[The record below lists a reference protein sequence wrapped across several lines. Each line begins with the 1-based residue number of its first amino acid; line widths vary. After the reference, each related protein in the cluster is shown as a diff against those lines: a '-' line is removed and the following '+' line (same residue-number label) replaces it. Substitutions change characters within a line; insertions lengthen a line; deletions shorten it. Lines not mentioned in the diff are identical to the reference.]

1 MAFGKKYF
9 SEYKSGNNLEYYCE
23 IWVEGQTAAAVQI
36 EIGEGGPIIEY
47 DTDKNDRFSPIIS
60 SSCKFPFLVKNFLFA
75 DFIDELR
82 TIYQERE
89 VYLHLYRSPQSGH
102 LLVAPLWSGYLVMD
116 LGSGVDQSFPYDQEL
131 VFTDGLSL
139 LKDVDWVN
147 LGLSGGTP
155 PFEERTAG
163 NYAEEN
169 MYYGPGR
176 FTYWLKEVLKKTG
189 AATTFEGASQNYRF
203 TTAVNWYN
211 GINNVITQ
219 SSDPLY
225 LTKSSMS
232 LFHTKD
238 DNGVFYP
245 DNTYNV
251 LKQIL
256 RHWGA
261 RITYWKHQFWIVQI
275 PEYIENSSGTITA
288 PININSRVYSNTGS
302 FQGSQPHLGSTYY
315 SRYDQ
320 TISNQKISKL
330 TGTQYSYLPRIKNVK
345 ADFLSFSSKNYYG
358 GFPFGLTATTQEL
371 FQGTINNPSTADF
384 IWLTIPLDW
393 IWDMTGSLLVNGHTN
408 GWWAYIKFNFYV
420 AQEDDATGIITTY
433 YLQYN
438 SSSGSYYW
446 IDSDSW
452 VPLGNES
459 PKYIIKSKNISESN
473 YIGFQQKI
481 PFIDDSGNAI
491 SMSGAWSFYLDIE
504 DYSSNGSFYCNFSG
518 YGSPQIVRN
527 PQQARNLPSP
537 SGIGN
542 TTSGKVLWANTL
554 QDAQGVANVNIANPN
569 PSGFNAGT
577 GTDDFELNTTSPF
590 MGLLQLLNN
599 TTSASFG
606 QSFDTLVDSNNKDS
620 EEYSFGQLLWGDAV
634 EFSQSALEVYNGTTY
649 QTTDPVGQWGRG
661 ILSGNK
667 TFTELLVDEFLTGQT
682 KIVISPS
689 MRLAVGNENKTE
701 TIGLNSRPRYVNP
714 IGKLRETRD
723 GVDPEY
729 FFRKGSFYT
738 LLDEWDYEGYQ
749 IIRNAL
755 SSTTTTNNIGN
766 LGGSQFAQPYSNSM
780 VQNPTTQ
787 ALMMN
792 SPVAYIRQTVAS
804 TGTNVAVNGNFN
816 TAVGWTLGTG
826 WSIDTTAKKAK
837 FTATGLVSD
846 LSQSVLT
853 EELTYQIN
861 FRVVV
866 TAGTLLVKAGSS
878 GTTETITAS
887 GDYSIYLDC
896 EGSNIIKFQ
905 AGTTF
910 TGNITYIT
918 IADQKSLSSL
928 PINVIGNAV
937 FKTGDTFNLINSN
950 SSEIMPLIVTS
961 NQGANDDSVS
971 VSSTPLFEDID
982 PGSFLLINQDDL
994 SEQYQNK
1001 TKGTVAGY
1009 GITATGI
1016 AKSGINITGW
1026 LNSDTMTGATV
1037 TNVPTALSVKNYVD
1051 GQAGHDETLQQV
1063 TDNGN
1068 TTTNSI
1074 MIGSSSSPSEKLEV
1088 VGNIVTTQNITLGNN
1103 NDVKFKNSVG
1113 NAVGVLRLNSSNEL
1127 VLFNGNSSNGHIL
1140 FVAGNVERMR
1150 STPTGLGIG
1159 TTSPSGLLHISDS
1172 STSKEL
1178 LRVGASANGYW
1189 KFQNAGSTTSRVS
1202 LTAYDSSGNP
1212 KIYLNPTTDSY
1223 FNGGNFGINIVSP
1236 TEKLHVVGKG
1246 IFTDQL
1252 TIPATPV
1259 ATTDAA
1265 SKSYVD
1271 AHGGGLGPFLP
1282 LAGGTLTGSL
1292 TGTTAT
1298 FSGDVSIDSGSNSQ
1312 SLIVDSTNNTL
1323 IRFRINGASAGFI
1336 QTTLLD
1342 FIMYNAHSGS
1352 FRWLENG
1359 GTERMRLTDS
1369 GNVGIGT
1376 TSPSAKLDVAGT
1388 GAGTIFTVG
1397 RDSRANGYFD
1407 LNFNGQLSNFDSL
1420 TGYTFNRQGAEK
1432 MRISNI
1438 GNVGIGTSSPTKK
1451 LEVSGDVKIDSLST
1465 VAQLF
1470 IDSVATSD
1478 VVINFTNNDI
1488 QKSKIG
1494 WDYSADAFAI
1504 VTGTGSFSTA
1514 DMVITSAGNVG
1525 IGTTSPT
1532 EKLHVVGKG
1541 IFTDQLTI
1549 PATPVST
1556 TDAASKSY
1564 VDAHGGGLGPFL
1576 PLTGGTLSGS
1586 LTGTTATF
1594 SGDLLVG
1601 SGEFISW
1608 GTAGQTAIEGSTASN
1623 KLNFLISGSSKM
1635 WLNSTGLGIGTT
1647 SPVRKLDVNS
1657 DVSSDIARFGNNNG
1671 NFTFGQTSLLT
1682 SIDLATSNK
1691 FRIRQGSTTPFYINA
1706 TGNVGIGTT
1715 SPESFNAGANK
1726 LVVGDGTNY
1735 QGITINSVV
1744 EGNIYFADGTAS
1756 SQTYEGVIGY
1766 NHSNNFMHFF
1776 TNHTEKA
1783 RITSGG
1789 NLLLGTTT
1797 DSGQKLV
1804 ISDSIPTLRI
1814 SGTRNANWTVN
1825 QIMASLEYF
1834 SDDASGSAANSVR
1847 ASINLVNEVSV
1858 YGSTTGL
1865 SFSTKGDVA
1874 GLPTEKM
1881 RISSAGNIGI
1891 GTTSPSTKFDLIGGG
1906 PSSTFR
1912 LSNSSSDNTVKYG
1925 SIIGRHYK
1933 NSEEDVAG
1941 MLITSSSNAFAQS
1954 VIIGGG
1960 ISGVNAVNIV
1970 AFYTGAD
1977 YTTLGGTERMR
1988 INNSGNVLIGTST
2001 DSGEKL
2007 VVAGTAKFGGQVTIP
2022 ATPVS
2027 TTDAASKSYVDA
2039 HGGGLGPF
2047 LPLTGGTL
2055 TASDEN
2061 VLKLVN
2067 NAGQPSLIRFNDTST
2082 TNDPYIGSYANDLA
2096 FGNYGV
2102 GEKMRLTSTGLGIGT
2117 TSPAYKLDVRN
2128 TGNLFY
2134 GQTDLTNTTSIFRIR
2149 ANGGTNEV
2157 LEIQA
2162 NGNVGIGTAS
2172 PKGKAHILD
2181 GTAANYTP
2189 NSEADTLVIESATP
2203 GGISIIGT
2211 GGSGLEKQKIIF
2223 GTTSNVDM
2231 AVIDYDPNNSF
2242 MRIGTTTTSN
2252 YLKFTSGNGVEGM
2265 RLTASSNILIGTTTD
2280 SGGKLRIEYAGGSPN
2295 GMVVQSTSNRS
2306 KIAIAD
2312 NNTIAYV
2319 VAEDS
2324 FASYGMNDSLSANN
2338 LNINSSGNVG
2348 IGIATTP
2355 SAKLEVNGS
2364 IKSSSI
2370 GIATTPSA
2378 VYKLDVNGKARVQSV
2393 LELDDVLTLNA
2404 ISTPADPAS
2413 GKSSIWMDTSG
2424 DIKVKINVSGTI
2436 VTRTIAAFE

>member
-288 PININSRVYSNTGS
+288 PININSRVYSNTGF

-446 IDSDSW
+446 IDSASW

-518 YGSPQIVRN
+518 YGSSQIVRN

-1001 TKGTVAGY
+1001 TKGTVAGF
-1009 GITATGI
+1009 GIDADGI
-1016 AKSGINITGW
+1016 SKGGIEITGW
-1026 LNSDTMTGATV
+1026 LNSDTMSGAAV

-1051 GQAGHDETLQQV
+1051 GQVGASDTLQEV

-1068 TTTNSI
+1068 TTTNDIILTGANAQNTVLGMVKFASTTYPNSFASI
-1074 MIGSSSSPSEKLEV
+1074 IGRTNGAGINQVDLIFNTAYGASTEKMRILAQTGNVGINESNPASKLEITGGNIQLADGWGLRWDDAANTQLLASAGDGFKFTTGGSEKMRLTSG
-1088 VGNIVTTQNITLGNN
+1088 GNL
-1103 NDVKFKNSVG
+1103 
-1113 NAVGVLRLNSSNEL
+1113 LL
-1127 VLFNGNSSNGHIL
+1127 
-1140 FVAGNVERMR
+1140 
-1150 STPTGLGIG
+1150 G
-1159 TTSPSGLLHISDS
+1159 TTVDSGGKLEIAGSGGIMLS
-1172 STSKEL
+1172 
-1178 LRVGASANGYW
+1178 
-1189 KFQNAGSTTSRVS
+1189 NAGGGG
-1202 LTAYDSSGNP
+1202 AYDSIKMTYSGYNSGNP
-1212 KIYLNPTTDSY
+1212 EMIFQPKTMPGSGVVNTYFRFKTLSNTGSNVANVSIDGTLTGTTATFS
-1223 FNGGNFGINIVSP
+1223 GQV
-1236 TEKLHVVGKG
+1236 
-1246 IFTDQL
+1246 
-1252 TIPATPV
+1252 TIPATPI

-1271 AHGGGLGPFLP
+1271 AQVGSADTLSEVLALGNTSGANDIEMALGQKVYFNNHNENIFSNVNGDLQINARTELRIKGNNNNTNGVELSFFNGGSEKMRLLNNGNVLI
-1282 LAGGTLTGSL
+1282 
-1292 TGTTAT
+1292 GTT
-1298 FSGDVSIDSGSNSQ
+1298 
-1312 SLIVDSTNNTL
+1312 
-1323 IRFRINGASAGFI
+1323 
-1336 QTTLLD
+1336 
-1342 FIMYNAHSGS
+1342 
-1352 FRWLENG
+1352 
-1359 GTERMRLTDS
+1359 TDS
-1369 GNVGIGT
+1369 GE
-1376 TSPSAKLDVAGT
+1376 KLQV
-1388 GAGTIFTVG
+1388 
-1397 RDSRANGYFD
+1397 N
-1407 LNFNGQLSNFDSL
+1407 
-1420 TGYTFNRQGAEK
+1420 
-1432 MRISNI
+1432 
-1438 GNVGIGTSSPTKK
+1438 GTSS
-1451 LEVSGDVKIDSLST
+1451 
-1465 VAQLF
+1465 
-1470 IDSVATSD
+1470 
-1478 VVINFTNNDI
+1478 
-1488 QKSKIG
+1488 
-1494 WDYSADAFAI
+1494 
-1504 VTGTGSFSTA
+1504 
-1514 DMVITSAGNVG
+1514 
-1525 IGTTSPT
+1525 
-1532 EKLHVVGKG
+1532 
-1541 IFTDQLTI
+1541 
-1549 PATPVST
+1549 
-1556 TDAASKSY
+1556 
-1564 VDAHGGGLGPFL
+1564 
-1576 PLTGGTLSGS
+1576 
-1586 LTGTTATF
+1586 F

-1635 WLNSTGLGIGTT
+1635 WLNSTGLGIGTS
-1647 SPVRKLDVNS
+1647 SPSRKLDVE
-1657 DVSSDIARFGNNNG
+1657 G
-1671 NFTFGQTSLLT
+1671 
-1682 SIDLATSNK
+1682 
-1691 FRIRQGSTTPFYINA
+1691 RIRFSSNSNQAVNGYGEIYTSYSYGKGQIFIAPEAVTNPANFHPNGGVTIGAASTSPPANGLMVAGQVSLSGSLT
-1706 TGNVGIGTT
+1706 GTT
-1715 SPESFNAGANK
+1715 A
-1726 LVVGDGTNY
+1726 
-1735 QGITINSVV
+1735 
-1744 EGNIYFADGTAS
+1744 
-1756 SQTYEGVIGY
+1756 
-1766 NHSNNFMHFF
+1766 
-1776 TNHTEKA
+1776 
-1783 RITSGG
+1783 
-1789 NLLLGTTT
+1789 
-1797 DSGQKLV
+1797 
-1804 ISDSIPTLRI
+1804 
-1814 SGTRNANWTVN
+1814 
-1825 QIMASLEYF
+1825 
-1834 SDDASGSAANSVR
+1834 
-1847 ASINLVNEVSV
+1847 
-1858 YGSTTGL
+1858 
-1865 SFSTKGDVA
+1865 SFS
-1874 GLPTEKM
+1874 
-1881 RISSAGNIGI
+1881 
-1891 GTTSPSTKFDLIGGG
+1891 
-1906 PSSTFR
+1906 
-1912 LSNSSSDNTVKYG
+1912 
-1925 SIIGRHYK
+1925 
-1933 NSEEDVAG
+1933 
-1941 MLITSSSNAFAQS
+1941 
-1954 VIIGGG
+1954 
-1960 ISGVNAVNIV
+1960 
-1970 AFYTGAD
+1970 
-1977 YTTLGGTERMR
+1977 
-1988 INNSGNVLIGTST
+1988 
-2001 DSGEKL
+2001 
-2007 VVAGTAKFGGQVTIP
+2007 GQVTIP
-2022 ATPVS
+2022 ATPIA

-2039 HGGGLGPF
+2039 QVGSADTLSEVLALGNT
-2047 LPLTGGTL
+2047 TGGTNINISPSDVIDFFTGANLNYGRIKADSEGL
-2055 TASDEN
+2055 TIDTVANRHMRFMKAGVETMRINTTGNLLVGGTTGGYTGTKIHVGSFSDSQNGINILTSTSGYGYVLFGDGAGADTYRGQITYYHGNDSMSFNANGGEKLRIVSGGGIAFGGATNYGTSGQLLKSNANASPTWVDASTVIGGPYLPLAGGTLSGALTGTTATFSGLVSGITPTAAANFTTKAYVDAQVESADTLQEVTDN
-2061 VLKLVN
+2061 GNTTTNSIMIGSSSSPNSKLQIGLGTSNSGSTIAMFGGAGSNILSALSLVN
-2067 NAGQPSLIRFNDTST
+2067 TLGNAVAGQGVSLDFHVNAVYSPTGRIATISESTGTPSS
-2082 TNDPYIGSYANDLA
+2082 LA
-2096 FGNYGV
+2096 FYTYSSGLF
-2102 GEKMRLTSTGLGIGT
+2102 EKMRLTSGGSLLINQTSNSGDILQVTGNNNVFAARLNGGTTGGQSYGLRVRAGTNSVDTSLLLENTGGTDLFRVAGDGATTLTGLLTGTTATFSGTGAGTIFSVVRDSRANGFFDLNFNGQLANFDSLTGYTFSRQGVEKLRLSNSGNLLIGTTVDFGSKLNVDGSGRFTGTAFLEGEVKIGT
-2117 TSPAYKLDVRN
+2117 TSGATLNFLRTSANYIGATNATGYLVFRTGGYDTALTLDASQN
-2128 TGNLFY
+2128 ATFAGSLTGTT
-2134 GQTDLTNTTSIFRIR
+2134 GQFT
-2149 ANGGTNEV
+2149 
-2157 LEIQA
+2157 
-2162 NGNVGIGTAS
+2162 GIG
-2172 PKGKAHILD
+2172 
-2181 GTAANYTP
+2181 
-2189 NSEADTLVIESATP
+2189 V
-2203 GGISIIGT
+2203 
-2211 GGSGLEKQKIIF
+2211 
-2223 GTTSNVDM
+2223 
-2231 AVIDYDPNNSF
+2231 
-2242 MRIGTTTTSN
+2242 
-2252 YLKFTSGNGVEGM
+2252 
-2265 RLTASSNILIGTTTD
+2265 
-2280 SGGKLRIEYAGGSPN
+2280 
-2295 GMVVQSTSNRS
+2295 
-2306 KIAIAD
+2306 
-2312 NNTIAYV
+2312 
-2319 VAEDS
+2319 
-2324 FASYGMNDSLSANN
+2324 
-2338 LNINSSGNVG
+2338 
-2348 IGIATTP
+2348 
-2355 SAKLEVNGS
+2355 
-2364 IKSSSI
+2364 
-2370 GIATTPSA
+2370 ATTPSA

>member
-288 PININSRVYSNTGS
+288 PININSRVYSNTGF

-446 IDSDSW
+446 IDSASW

-518 YGSPQIVRN
+518 YGSSQIVRN

-1001 TKGTVAGY
+1001 TKGTVAGF
-1009 GITATGI
+1009 GIDADGI
-1016 AKSGINITGW
+1016 SKGGIEITGW
-1026 LNSDTMTGATV
+1026 LNSDTMSGAAV

-1051 GQAGHDETLQQV
+1051 GQVGASDTLQEVTDNGNTTTNDIILTGANAQNTVLGMVKFASTTYPNSFASIIGRTNGAGINQVDLIFNTAYGASTEKMRILAQTGNVGINESNPASKLEITGGNIQLADGWGLRWDDAANTQLLASAGDGFKFTTGGSEKMRLTSGGNLLLGTTVDSGGKLEIAGSGGIMLSNAGGGGAYDSIKMTYSGYNSGNPEMIFQPKTMPGSGVVNTYFRFKTLSNTGSNVANVSIDGTLTGTTATFSGQVTIPATPIATTDAASKSYVDAQVGSADTLSEVLALGNTTGGTNINISPSDVIDFFTGANLNYGRIKADSEGLTIDTVANRHMRFMKAGVETMRINTTGNLLVGGTTGGYTGTKIHVGSFSDSQNGINILTSTSGYGYVLFGDGAGADTYRGQITYYHGNDSMSFNANGGEKLRIVSGGGIAFGGATNYGTSGQLLKSNANASPTWVDASTVIGGPYLPLAGGTLSGALTGTTATFSGLVSGITPTAAANFTTKAYVDAQVESADTLQEV

-1074 MIGSSSSPSEKLEV
+1074 MIGSSSSPNSKLQI
-1088 VGNIVTTQNITLGNN
+1088 GLGTSNSGSTIAMFGGAGSNILSALSLVNTLGNAVAGQGVSLDFHVNAVYSPTGRIATISESTGTPSSLAFYTYSSGLFEKMRLTSGGSLLINQTSNSGDILQVTGN
-1103 NDVKFKNSVG
+1103 NNVFAARLNGGTTGGQSYGLRVRAGTNSVDTSLLLENTG
-1113 NAVGVLRLNSSNEL
+1113 GTD
-1127 VLFNGNSSNGHIL
+1127 LFR
-1140 FVAGNVERMR
+1140 VAG
-1150 STPTGLGIG
+1150 
-1159 TTSPSGLLHISDS
+1159 D
-1172 STSKEL
+1172 
-1178 LRVGASANGYW
+1178 GA
-1189 KFQNAGSTTSRVS
+1189 T
-1202 LTAYDSSGNP
+1202 
-1212 KIYLNPTTDSY
+1212 
-1223 FNGGNFGINIVSP
+1223 
-1236 TEKLHVVGKG
+1236 
-1246 IFTDQL
+1246 
-1252 TIPATPV
+1252 
-1259 ATTDAA
+1259 
-1265 SKSYVD
+1265 
-1271 AHGGGLGPFLP
+1271 
-1282 LAGGTLTGSL
+1282 TLTGAL

-1298 FSGDVSIDSGSNSQ
+1298 FSG
-1312 SLIVDSTNNTL
+1312 
-1323 IRFRINGASAGFI
+1323 
-1336 QTTLLD
+1336 
-1342 FIMYNAHSGS
+1342 
-1352 FRWLENG
+1352 
-1359 GTERMRLTDS
+1359 
-1369 GNVGIGT
+1369 
-1376 TSPSAKLDVAGT
+1376 T
-1388 GAGTIFTVG
+1388 GAGTIFSVV
-1397 RDSRANGYFD
+1397 RDSRANGFFD
-1407 LNFNGQLSNFDSL
+1407 LNFNGQLANFDSL
-1420 TGYTFNRQGAEK
+1420 TGYTFSRQGVEK
-1432 MRISNI
+1432 LRLSNS
-1438 GNVGIGTSSPTKK
+1438 GNLLIGTTVDFGSK
-1451 LEVSGDVKIDSLST
+1451 LNVDGSGR
-1465 VAQLF
+1465 F
-1470 IDSVATSD
+1470 
-1478 VVINFTNNDI
+1478 
-1488 QKSKIG
+1488 
-1494 WDYSADAFAI
+1494 
-1504 VTGTGSFSTA
+1504 TGTAFLEGE
-1514 DMVITSAGNVG
+1514 VK
-1525 IGTTSPT
+1525 IGTTS
-1532 EKLHVVGKG
+1532 G
-1541 IFTDQLTI
+1541 
-1549 PATPVST
+1549 AT
-1556 TDAASKSY
+1556 
-1564 VDAHGGGLGPFL
+1564 LNFL
-1576 PLTGGTLSGS
+1576 RTSANYIGATNATGYLVFRTGGYDTALTLDASQNATFAGS
-1586 LTGTTATF
+1586 LTGTT
-1594 SGDLLVG
+1594 
-1601 SGEFISW
+1601 
-1608 GTAGQTAIEGSTASN
+1608 GQFT
-1623 KLNFLISGSSKM
+1623 
-1635 WLNSTGLGIGTT
+1635 GIG
-1647 SPVRKLDVNS
+1647 V
-1657 DVSSDIARFGNNNG
+1657 
-1671 NFTFGQTSLLT
+1671 
-1682 SIDLATSNK
+1682 
-1691 FRIRQGSTTPFYINA
+1691 
-1706 TGNVGIGTT
+1706 
-1715 SPESFNAGANK
+1715 
-1726 LVVGDGTNY
+1726 
-1735 QGITINSVV
+1735 
-1744 EGNIYFADGTAS
+1744 
-1756 SQTYEGVIGY
+1756 
-1766 NHSNNFMHFF
+1766 
-1776 TNHTEKA
+1776 
-1783 RITSGG
+1783 
-1789 NLLLGTTT
+1789 
-1797 DSGQKLV
+1797 
-1804 ISDSIPTLRI
+1804 
-1814 SGTRNANWTVN
+1814 
-1825 QIMASLEYF
+1825 
-1834 SDDASGSAANSVR
+1834 
-1847 ASINLVNEVSV
+1847 
-1858 YGSTTGL
+1858 
-1865 SFSTKGDVA
+1865 
-1874 GLPTEKM
+1874 
-1881 RISSAGNIGI
+1881 
-1891 GTTSPSTKFDLIGGG
+1891 
-1906 PSSTFR
+1906 
-1912 LSNSSSDNTVKYG
+1912 
-1925 SIIGRHYK
+1925 
-1933 NSEEDVAG
+1933 
-1941 MLITSSSNAFAQS
+1941 
-1954 VIIGGG
+1954 
-1960 ISGVNAVNIV
+1960 
-1970 AFYTGAD
+1970 
-1977 YTTLGGTERMR
+1977 
-1988 INNSGNVLIGTST
+1988 
-2001 DSGEKL
+2001 
-2007 VVAGTAKFGGQVTIP
+2007 
-2022 ATPVS
+2022 
-2027 TTDAASKSYVDA
+2027 
-2039 HGGGLGPF
+2039 
-2047 LPLTGGTL
+2047 
-2055 TASDEN
+2055 
-2061 VLKLVN
+2061 
-2067 NAGQPSLIRFNDTST
+2067 
-2082 TNDPYIGSYANDLA
+2082 
-2096 FGNYGV
+2096 
-2102 GEKMRLTSTGLGIGT
+2102 
-2117 TSPAYKLDVRN
+2117 
-2128 TGNLFY
+2128 
-2134 GQTDLTNTTSIFRIR
+2134 
-2149 ANGGTNEV
+2149 
-2157 LEIQA
+2157 
-2162 NGNVGIGTAS
+2162 
-2172 PKGKAHILD
+2172 
-2181 GTAANYTP
+2181 
-2189 NSEADTLVIESATP
+2189 
-2203 GGISIIGT
+2203 
-2211 GGSGLEKQKIIF
+2211 
-2223 GTTSNVDM
+2223 
-2231 AVIDYDPNNSF
+2231 
-2242 MRIGTTTTSN
+2242 
-2252 YLKFTSGNGVEGM
+2252 
-2265 RLTASSNILIGTTTD
+2265 
-2280 SGGKLRIEYAGGSPN
+2280 
-2295 GMVVQSTSNRS
+2295 
-2306 KIAIAD
+2306 
-2312 NNTIAYV
+2312 
-2319 VAEDS
+2319 
-2324 FASYGMNDSLSANN
+2324 
-2338 LNINSSGNVG
+2338 
-2348 IGIATTP
+2348 
-2355 SAKLEVNGS
+2355 
-2364 IKSSSI
+2364 
-2370 GIATTPSA
+2370 ATTPSA

-2413 GKSSIWMDTSG
+2413 GKSSIWMDTGG